1 MNIIEI
7 GSLNIMAKEIK
18 EKIILPLVPLRDIV
32 MFPGMVSPLFVGRNK
47 SILAIE
53 KAVANNQQVIFVT
66 QKDSNNNNPDEKD
79 VYNIGV
85 IGNILQ
91 LLKLPDGTVKI
102 LVEAKNRIT
111 IKQIIAT
118 AECLSAEVELL
129 NDPKESQDIHL
140 EALSRAAIDNF
151 AEYVQ
156 LNKKI
161 NPEIINIISEIKDP
175 IILSDSIASHM
186 LIDITLKQE
195 ILSIVGILKKLDR
208 IILVLENEISI
219 LNTEKKIRQ
228 RIKKQMEK
236 VQKDYYLNEQMKAIQ
251 KELNESE
258 KGKTEFEEIEEKI
271 AKVKLSKEASEKV
284 KAELKKLKSMNSI
297 SAEASIVR
305 SYIDTVLALPW
316 GKQDKVKNDLVYAN
330 KILNNDHYG
339 LETVKER
346 ILEYLAVQKRTN
358 SLKGP
363 IICLVGPP
371 GVGKTSLAKSIA
383 DATERQFVRFAMGG
397 MRDEAEIRGHRRT
410 YIGAMPGKI
419 IQLMKKAKSMN
430 PVFLLDEIDKLG
442 NDYRGDP
449 SSALLEVLDPEQNN
463 KFVDH
468 YMEVEFD
475 LSNVLFIATA
485 NNVQNIPRPLLDRM
499 EIIKLSGYTEDEKV
513 KIASNYLVTK
523 QKKDH
528 GLKEKELNINESAI
542 RDIIRYYT
550 REAGVRNLEK
560 EIAKISRKV
569 VKSIIEKKK
578 PDFIVTKSNLSK
590 FCGTKKYSFGKAEN
604 DNAIGVVT
612 GLAYTEVGGE
622 LLLIEAVNIP
632 GKGQIKTT
640 GKLGEVMQESAQAAF
655 SYFKS
660 RSLEFGVTP
669 PFYQKY
675 DVHIH
680 VPEGAVPKDG
690 PSAGIA
696 MFTAIASI
704 MAGVAVKKS
713 VAMTGEITLRGR
725 VLPIGGLKEKL
736 LAALRGGIKTV
747 ILSIENKK
755 DLADIPKNITKNL
768 KIIFVSTAEEVL
780 KIALIKPL
788 SPTIWVDSDQKTSF
802 AQENADI
809 SVITH

>member
-1 MNIIEI
+1 
-7 GSLNIMAKEIK
+7 MATETKK
-18 EKIILPLVPLRDIV
+18 NKLVLPLVPLRDIV

-53 KAVANNQQVIFVT
+53 KSVAQNQQVVFVT
-66 QKDSNNNNPDEKD
+66 QKDSNKNSPDEQD

-85 IGNILQ
+85 VGNILQ
-91 LLKLPDGTVKI
+91 LLKLPDGTIKI
-102 LVEAKNRIT
+102 LVEAKERVT
-111 IKQIIAT
+111 IKKIFST
-118 AECLSAEVELL
+118 PECLSSEVTFLKI
-129 NDPKESQDIHL
+129 PKESNDIEL
-140 EALSRAAIDNF
+140 EALSRTVFDNF
-151 AEYVQ
+151 SEYAQ

-161 NPEIINIISEIKDP
+161 NPEVINALSEIKDP
-175 IILSDSIASHM
+175 SALSDSIASHI
-186 LIDITLKQE
+186 LIDIDLKQE
-195 ILSIVGILKKLDR
+195 ILSIVNTSKRIDR
-208 IILVLENEISI
+208 IILALENEISI
-219 LNTEKKIRQ
+219 LNTEKKIRS

-251 KELNESE
+251 KELNENE
-258 KGKTEFEEIEEKI
+258 KGKSEFEEFEDKI
-271 AKVKLSKEASEKV
+271 AKTKLSKEASDKL
-284 KAELKKLKSMNSI
+284 KSELKKLKSMNSI

-305 SYIDTVLALPW
+305 NYIETVLALPW
-316 GKQDKVKNDLVYAN
+316 GKKNKVKNDLAHAN
-330 KILNNDHYG
+330 KVLNNDHYG

-383 DATERQFVRFAMGG
+383 DATERNFIRFAMGG

-468 YMEVEFD
+468 YMEIEFD
-475 LSNVLFIATA
+475 LSNVLFVATA
-485 NNVQNIPRPLLDRM
+485 NNVQSIPRPLLDRM
-499 EIIKLSGYTEDEKV
+499 EIIKLSGYTEDEKIN
-513 KIASNYLVTK
+513 IASKYLVPK

-528 GLKEKELNINESAI
+528 GLKVKELDIEEEAL
-542 RDIIRYYT
+542 RDVIRYYT
-550 REAGVRNLEK
+550 REAGVRTLEK

-569 VKSIIEKKK
+569 VKSIVEGKETDSIITQ
-578 PDFIVTKSNLSK
+578 DNLEK

-632 GKGQIKTT
+632 GKGLIKTT

-660 RSLEFGVTP
+660 QSKEFGVIP

-675 DVHIH
+675 DTHIH

-696 MFTAIASI
+696 MFTAIVSI
-704 MAGVAVKKS
+704 MTGVAVKKS

-747 ILSIENKK
+747 ILPSENKK
-755 DLADIPKNITKNL
+755 DLADIPKNVTENL

-780 KIALIKPL
+780 KTALIKPL
-788 SPTIWVDSDQKTSF
+788 SPVIWVDSDQKTSF
-802 AQENADI
+802 LQENVDI
-809 SVITH
+809 NVVTH

>member
-1 MNIIEI
+1 
-7 GSLNIMAKEIK
+7 MAKEIK
-18 EKIILPLVPLRDIV
+18 TNKVVLPLVPLRDIV

-53 KAVANNQQVIFVT
+53 KAVDENQQVIFVT
-66 QKDSNNNNPDEKD
+66 QKDSNKNSPDEQD
-79 VYNIGV
+79 VYDIGV
-85 IGNILQ
+85 VGNILQ
-91 LLKLPDGTVKI
+91 LLKLPDGTIKI
-102 LVEAKNRIT
+102 LVEAKERAI
-111 IKQIIAT
+111 IKKILT
-118 AECLSAEVELL
+118 TEECLSSEVTFLKT
-129 NDPKESQDIHL
+129 PKKSDDIRL
-140 EALSRAAIDNF
+140 EALSRTVFDNF
-151 AEYVQ
+151 SEYAQ

-161 NPEIINIISEIKDP
+161 NPEIINALSEIKDP
-175 IILSDSIASHM
+175 AALSDSIASHM
-186 LIDITLKQE
+186 LIDIDLKQE
-195 ILSIVGILKKLDR
+195 ILSIVSTTKRLDR
-208 IILVLENEISI
+208 IILALENEISI
-219 LNTEKKIRQ
+219 LNTEKKIRN

-251 KELNESE
+251 KELTENE
-258 KGKTEFEEIEEKI
+258 KGKTEFEEIEDKI
-271 AKVKLSKEASEKV
+271 KKTKLSKEATDKLKS
-284 KAELKKLKSMNSI
+284 ELKKLKSMNSI

-305 SYIDTVLALPW
+305 NYIDTVLALPW
-316 GKQDKVKNDLVYAN
+316 GKKNKVKNDLVHAN
-330 KILNNDHYG
+330 KVLNDDHYG
-339 LETVKER
+339 LEKVKER

-383 DATERQFVRFAMGG
+383 DATERNFIRFAMGG

-468 YMEVEFD
+468 YMEIEFD
-475 LSNVLFIATA
+475 LSNVLFVATA

-513 KIASNYLVTK
+513 NIASKYLVPK

-528 GLKEKELNINESAI
+528 GLKVKELEIEETALRNL
-542 RDIIRYYT
+542 IRYYT
-550 REAGVRNLEK
+550 REAGVRSLEK
-560 EIAKISRKV
+560 EIAKISRKM
-569 VKSIIEKKK
+569 VKSIIEEKKTD
-578 PDFIVTKSNLSK
+578 PLITKNNLGK

-622 LLLIEAVNIP
+622 LLLIEAVNVP
-632 GKGQIKTT
+632 GKGLIKTT

-660 RSLEFGVTP
+660 QSTEFSVIP

-675 DVHIH
+675 DTHIH

-696 MFTAIASI
+696 MFTAIVSI
-704 MAGVAVKKS
+704 MTGVAVKKS

-747 ILSIENKK
+747 ILSEENKK
-755 DLADIPKNITKNL
+755 DLADIPKNVTKNL
-768 KIIFVSTAEEVL
+768 KIVFVSTAEEVL
-780 KIALIKPL
+780 KTALIKPL
-788 SPTIWVDSDQKTSF
+788 SPVIWVDSDQKTSF
-802 AQENADI
+802 LQENVDI
-809 SVITH
+809 NVVTH